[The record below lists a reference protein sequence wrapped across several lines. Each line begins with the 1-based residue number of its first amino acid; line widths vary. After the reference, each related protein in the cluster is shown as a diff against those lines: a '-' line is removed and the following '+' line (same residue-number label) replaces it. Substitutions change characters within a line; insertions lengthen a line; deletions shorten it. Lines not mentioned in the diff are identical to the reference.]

1 MSKKQHQG
9 MTIEELIDRREEIET
24 KVTSVCS
31 SLSNRPPLQQL
42 VIASGEALSR
52 VESFNYLH
60 GRSKEDF
67 SNEARRSEYLNLK
80 KDAEEKR
87 LASIEARKTEEQLR
101 QELAS
106 LKEELASLDYFAKV
120 NDLKKYYDQVAEAK
134 RLVEELNHAIAVER
148 EKAALGNTESQ
159 VLAELLREKE
169 DILADRAIGN
179 DIDKKRLE
187 ILEKQIE
194 EESSIVKEQRQAASQ
209 AESVISGL
217 NRKLKEAEEQLDSF
231 QKTLET
237 VYLYYL
243 THEAERIGHEYAEL
257 ASKLMEKAQG
267 IIAIGKMIEKHPEA
281 NHSNPIYSGHNEGFR
296 IPCFNLD
303 SCRGTDKD
311 DKWVLFRTDHQ
322 AISRGIESFHKDLR
336 NAGVHIM
343 V

>member
-9 MTIEELIDRREEIET
+9 MTIEELIERREEIER
-24 KVTSVCS
+24 KITSVCS
-31 SLSNRPPLQQL
+31 SLSNMPPVQQL
-42 VIASGEALSR
+42 VIAAGEALSR
-52 VESFNYLH
+52 VKSFDYLN
-60 GRSKEDF
+60 GRNKEAF
-67 SNEARRSEYLNLK
+67 SSEAQKSEYHNLK

-87 LASIEARKTEEQLR
+87 LSSIEARKTEESLR

-120 NDLKKYYDQVAEAK
+120 NDLKKYYDQVAESK
-134 RLVEELNHAIAVER
+134 RLIEELNHAIAVER

-159 VLAELLREKE
+159 VLVELLREKE

-194 EESSIVKEQRQAASQ
+194 EEASIVKEQRQAASQ

-217 NRKLKEAEEQLDSF
+217 NRKLKEAEERLDSF

-237 VYLYYL
+237 VCLYYL
-243 THEAERIGHEYAEL
+243 SHEAERNGHEYAEL
-257 ASKLMEKAQG
+257 ASKLMEKAQR

-281 NHSNPIYSGHNEGFR
+281 NRLNPIYSGHNEGFR
-296 IPCFNLD
+296 IPGFNLE
-303 SCRGTDKD
+303 SCQGTDKD
-311 DKWVLFRTDHQ
+311 DKWVLFKTDHQ
-322 AISRGIESFHKDLR
+322 AIRREIESFHKDLQSV
-336 NAGVHIM
+336 GVQIR